1 MSRVD
6 QLVRRARRHLDGGEA
21 LLASAVGIEDGG
33 RRRRIVL
40 VTDRR
45 VVVAWSR
52 PAPPVVLPAGCSAR
66 YDHDRLVLAAK
77 DVEVVVTAVDPAD
90 ARQIVGLLAQ
100 RHGQP
105 LSERMG
111 PAFHVRVIS

>member
-21 LLASAVGIEDGG
+21 LLASAVGVEHEG
-33 RRRRIVL
+33 RRRRVVL

-45 VVVAWSR
+45 VIVAWTR
-52 PAPPVVLPAGCSAR
+52 PSPPVVLPHSCRAR
-66 YDHDRLVLAAK
+66 HEHDRLILTSD
-77 DVEVVVTAVDPAD
+77 DVDITLDAIDPQD
-90 ARQIVGLLAQ
+90 ARQVVALLSR

-105 LSERMG
+105 LSDRMG
-111 PAFHVRVIS
+111 PAFHVRIIS